1 MALLQSS
8 LRFAR
13 LELSAA
19 VFALGPAPW
28 LLFVAWTL
36 VASLQEPTLLRHH
49 GILVMWDAA
58 YAGWSLILLQ
68 MLHARPRLHL
78 PASRLGLASS
88 SACLV
93 ATCALALALTLALA
107 DGLRGL
113 QISGSALLSSSLA
126 FGLAWAPL
134 AVSYPRSRERL
145 VRNVVPLFCLWIGAA
160 VSVRLHHTTPSPEVL
175 AAALAALAVGAA
187 SSRI

>member
-19 VFALGPAPW
+19 IFALGPAPW
-28 LLFVAWTL
+28 LLFIAWML
-36 VASLQEPTLLRHH
+36 VATLQEPTLLRHH
-49 GILVMWDAA
+49 GILVVWDAA

-68 MLHARPRLHL
+68 MLHARPRLYF
-78 PASRLGLASS
+78 PASQLGLASS

-93 ATCALALALTLALA
+93 ATCALALALTLGLA

-113 QISGSALLSSSLA
+113 PTSSSALLSSSLA

-160 VSVRLHHTTPSPEVL
+160 VSVRLHHTAPSPDVLVASL
-175 AAALAALAVGAA
+175 AAMVVSVV